1 MIDGGVPV
9 HQPATGARGVA
20 QGAEQIESEARRRL
34 SAREKAAAAAAVL
47 AHLLLAGDAS
57 RALRLVSIRLADAH
71 AGGAG
76 CRAGAHCLLA
86 DHARR
91 TLRLDS
97 IRRAVAHAG
106 DALCRAGHI
115 GAAEVIA
122 YTRHALSVVKVAA
135 ADCGALRLAEPL
147 VLADLLAILARDI
160 GEHNRH
166 IGLGEQNARH
176 VIPRALSA
184 RLLRAKGAGLRP
196 NVLRAVSLT
205 PRLQRDVPRSNLP

>member
-20 QGAEQIESEARRRL
+20 QGVEQIESEAWRRL
-34 SAREKAAAAAAVL
+34 GAREEAAAAAAVL
-47 AHLLLAGDAS
+47 AHLLLAGDAR
-57 RALRLVSIRLADAH
+57 RALRLGSIRLADAH

-106 DALCRAGHI
+106 DALCRAGHT

-122 YTRHALSVVKVAA
+122 YTRHALSVVKHAA
-135 ADCGALRLAEPL
+135 ADCAALRSAEPL
-147 VLADLLAILARDI
+147 VLAGLLAILVGI

-166 IGLGEQNARH
+166 IGRGEQNARH

>member
-1 MIDGGVPV
+1 VIDGGVPV

-20 QGAEQIESEARRRL
+20 QGAEQIKSEARRRL
-34 SAREKAAAAAAVL
+34 GAGKEAAAAAAAL
-47 AHLLLAGDAS
+47 AGGARRALRLGSIRRAVARADGAGCRAGVHWLLAGHAS
-57 RALRLVSIRLADAH
+57 RALRL
-71 AGGAG
+71 
-76 CRAGAHCLLA
+76 
-86 DHARR
+86 
-91 TLRLDS
+91 DS
-97 IRRAVAHAG
+97 VRRAVAHAG

-122 YTRHALSVVKVAA
+122 YTRHALSVVKHAA